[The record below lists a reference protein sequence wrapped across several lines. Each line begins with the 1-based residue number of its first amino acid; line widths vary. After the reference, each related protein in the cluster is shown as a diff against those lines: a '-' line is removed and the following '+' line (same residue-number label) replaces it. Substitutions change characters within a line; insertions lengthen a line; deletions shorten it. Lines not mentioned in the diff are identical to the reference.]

1 MSTLMGILKKL
12 ILMLM
17 DDFEGS
23 KPSMEEATADV
34 VEIARELEVQ
44 CKNGSESLQSHH
56 TI

>member
-1 MSTLMGILKKL
+1 
-12 ILMLM
+12 M